1 MMRGLGSTKGASA
14 IKKEE
19 STVFFK
25 GFGTKIYAEDEDGF
39 SK

>member
-25 GFGTKIYAEDEDGF
+25 GFGTKVFAEDEDGF